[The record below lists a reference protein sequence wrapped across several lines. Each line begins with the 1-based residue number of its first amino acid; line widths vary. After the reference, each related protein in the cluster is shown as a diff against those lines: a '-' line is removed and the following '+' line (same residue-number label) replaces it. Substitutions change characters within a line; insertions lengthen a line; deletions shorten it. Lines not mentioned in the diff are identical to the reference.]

1 MDAKLDKILDICY
14 ELEGLLCLAK
24 KRDDII
30 ADIMSKA
37 RNKTDEI
44 RSLLDFD
51 ISISKSDNV
60 ITTIE
65 SDNNEQPEVLYQPEL
80 SEEIT
85 DSDESVEP
93 TEQSRNLRQIFTLN
107 DKFRFRREL
116 FGNSDTE
123 FADCLNLL
131 SAMSS
136 VAEAYEYLFNDLEWD
151 KSNDEVVEF
160 LTIVESYFKNKNKG

>member
-1 MDAKLDKILDICY
+1 MDAKLDKILNLCY

-44 RSLLDFD
+44 RSLFDSD
-51 ISISKSDNV
+51 ISISKSDNA

-65 SDNNEQPEVLYQPEL
+65 LDDNEQPEVLCQSEL
-80 SEEIT
+80 PDEIT
-85 DSDESVEP
+85 DSHESDDP
-93 TEQSRNLRQIFTLN
+93 TEQSRNLRQIFTIN

-131 SAMSS
+131 SAMTSI
-136 VAEAYEYLFNDLEWD
+136 AEVHEYLFNDLEWD

-160 LTIVESYFKNKNKG
+160 VTIIETYFKNKHKG